1 MESLGLK
8 SNFPK
13 IYAFTATTTP
23 KLLLRKNPKRK
34 AVLIFNNGSVTVEL
48 VSPGGAYGQGIPIL
62 SVDATTKTAVGN
74 PYKND
79 HFNPQGEY
87 FVVAASGTCDLRVEE
102 DIQEEKE

>member
-8 SNFPK
+8 SNYPI

-23 KLLLRKNPKRK
+23 KLILRNNPKRK
-34 AVLIFNNGSVTVEL
+34 AVFIVNKGTVIVEL
-48 VSPGGAYGQGIPIL
+48 LSAGGIYGQGIPI
-62 SVDATTKTAVGN
+62 SPANAASGVIPDV
-74 PYKND
+74 YKID

-87 FVVAASGTCDLRVEE
+87 WVVAASDTCDLRVEE